1 MIINAEGSRKSAPL
15 CIAAK
20 KKEDGMTL
28 SELLTALS
36 SNTNVNITLM
46 DDADNQLIT
55 FNAAGYGAVESD
67 LGTRKVKR
75 IKISS
80 GTSVVISVEDA
91 ETTEPTTDP
100 TSDPSSDPSD
110 DPSNPS
116 GDPSGDP

>member
-1 MIINAEGSRKSAPL
+1 
-15 CIAAK
+15 
-20 KKEDGMTL
+20 MTL

-100 TSDPSSDPSD
+100 TSDPSSDPSG